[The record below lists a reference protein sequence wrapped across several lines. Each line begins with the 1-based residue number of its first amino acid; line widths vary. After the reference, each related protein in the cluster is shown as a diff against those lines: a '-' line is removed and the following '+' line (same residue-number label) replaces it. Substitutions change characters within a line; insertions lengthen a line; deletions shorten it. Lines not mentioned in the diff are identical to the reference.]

1 MVVYNNKGGGDLLSK
16 SMLTKYCCSFV
27 EKICPLKM
35 SLCLPSMYVALCRK
49 DLTFKNEPQYYSP
62 YYNVLLLKRPRI
74 SFLKPIVIIDVKSAF
89 LMCHEH
95 RF

>member
-1 MVVYNNKGGGDLLSK
+1 LSFKNEFMV
-16 SMLTKYCCSFV
+16 T
-27 EKICPLKM
+27 E
-35 SLCLPSMYVALCRK
+35 YVAPCRK
-49 DLTFKNEPQYYSP
+49 YLTFKNEPQYYSP
-62 YYNVLLLKRPRI
+62 YYNDLLLKRPRI